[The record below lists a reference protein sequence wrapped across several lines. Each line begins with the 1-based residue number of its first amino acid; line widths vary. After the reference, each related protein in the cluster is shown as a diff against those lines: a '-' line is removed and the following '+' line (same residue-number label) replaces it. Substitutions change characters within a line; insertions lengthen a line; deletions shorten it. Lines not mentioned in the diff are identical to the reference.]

1 MKKCFLLLLILFSS
15 ASFSQSIEQQR
26 KRFEELDSLID
37 KWKENKPAEAIVYSN
52 EQIKIAESLKEDA
65 MIYTATDQHS
75 HLINSLGMFD
85 ESLKL
90 LYKLLQR
97 FDKKPDYK
105 NIGVIQYNI
114 GEVYFQMRDFK
125 NCYDFFCR
133 SKQSFIRLKRFNDT
147 IRVNLEIGLALA
159 GLGKH
164 NEGIELIKQ
173 NIEAAK
179 KLNNID
185 FVVNGIDDLANCYAE
200 LDDWEN
206 ALKAELEIFN
216 YPEAIESNEMKA
228 AMNQHLAEM
237 YVNLKQYSKAQQ
249 YVTEA
254 IKYATDMG
262 SNDWLFECYKNQ
274 SAIFE
279 ANKDYKNALLY
290 HTKYLNTKDSVYKS
304 NYDTKMSVMANLYE
318 LEHKQNEIKNLANEN
333 ELASTKIQ
341 RLYLIIAAL
350 VLLII
355 IVFLFINHRKN
366 RIEKILRE
374 KFSAQ
379 LIQTQENE
387 RQRISKELHD
397 SVGQNILFIKNQ
409 IHKFLQDGNPA
420 LSKSVDSVLEE
431 VRNISKDLYPNQLEQ
446 YGLLSAVDALC
457 EKVKESTNVFI
468 SADLQ
473 LPDEKLLS
481 RETKINCYR
490 IIQECISNTLKHAA
504 ASAIRITSE
513 FAEGKIQLI
522 IQDNGRGFEQ
532 HILSAKAQHSFGML
546 NIQERVRILNG
557 KFELETSP
565 GNGTKS
571 VFLIPVF

>member
-15 ASFSQSIEQQR
+15 ASFSQSIQQQR

-52 EQIKIAESLKEDA
+52 EQIKIAEFVNEDA

-125 NCYDFFCR
+125 NCYSFFCR
-133 SKQSFIRLKRFNDT
+133 SKQSFIRLKRFDDT

-200 LDDWEN
+200 LDDWKN

-228 AMNQHLAEM
+228 ALNQHLAEM

-254 IKYATDMG
+254 IKYATEMG

-274 SAIFE
+274 SAIYE

-290 HTKYLNTKDSVYKS
+290 HTKYLNTKDSVYKN

-318 LEHKQNEIKNLANEN
+318 LEHKQNEIKNLAKDN

-350 VLLII
+350 ILII
-355 IVFLFINHRKN
+355 IIVILFINHRKN
-366 RIEKILRE
+366 KTEKVLRE

-420 LSKSVDSVLEE
+420 LSESVDSVLEE
-431 VRNISKDLYPNQLEQ
+431 VRSISKDLYPNQLEQ

-468 SADLQ
+468 SADMQ

-481 RETKINCYR
+481 KETKINCYR

-571 VFLIPVF
+571 VFLIPMR

>member
-1 MKKCFLLLLILFSS
+1 
-15 ASFSQSIEQQR
+15 
-26 KRFEELDSLID
+26 
-37 KWKENKPAEAIVYSN
+37 
-52 EQIKIAESLKEDA
+52 
-65 MIYTATDQHS
+65 
-75 HLINSLGMFD
+75 
-85 ESLKL
+85 
-90 LYKLLQR
+90 
-97 FDKKPDYK
+97 
-105 NIGVIQYNI
+105 
-114 GEVYFQMRDFK
+114 
-125 NCYDFFCR
+125 
-133 SKQSFIRLKRFNDT
+133 
-147 IRVNLEIGLALA
+147 
-159 GLGKH
+159 
-164 NEGIELIKQ
+164 
-173 NIEAAK
+173 
-179 KLNNID
+179 
-185 FVVNGIDDLANCYAE
+185 
-200 LDDWEN
+200 
-206 ALKAELEIFN
+206 
-216 YPEAIESNEMKA
+216 
-228 AMNQHLAEM
+228 MNQHLAEM